1 MQLLNGALLKR
12 VFSEHQSR
20 KKEVKRLLK
29 VVTSVLLMSALLP
42 DSFAQEG
49 EVCSLEEWPQDMLTA
64 WQSHSMIS
72 NEKTSCYAKLI
83 TTMDIARDLRD
94 QVIAEFDIILPRA
107 AYKVVGL
114 DPVNAALDGVDR
126 PMVGAMYVSSFLPNN
141 AAIAVD
147 SAQILITEPDI
158 LFRVK
163 DSAINDANTLEDALS
178 HIDRVYAFIEVPAPL
193 FNNNPP
199 NPYLMQASNLL
210 PRWGVIGDS
219 IAVSDSPDFL
229 RSLESMNVSFIDEKG
244 EILAEERGDYLGGN
258 PLQGVLEVVK
268 ELRRQGESL
277 QPGDLVSSG
286 SYMPPIPVKSGMETV
301 TRYEGIGGQTLEARA
316 SYR

>member
-1 MQLLNGALLKR
+1 MRDFLALYPGKTGGHVR
-12 VFSEHQSR
+12 
-20 KKEVKRLLK
+20 LK
-29 VVTSVLLMSALLP
+29 VASLVLLMSVTFHDA
-42 DSFAQEG
+42 SAQHMED
-49 EVCSLEEWPQDMLTA
+49 CSLAEWPGDMLTA
-64 WQSHSMIS
+64 WQSRSMIS
-72 NEKTSCYAKLI
+72 NEKTACYAELI

-94 QVIAEFDIILPRA
+94 QVIAEFDSILPRA

-114 DPVNAALDGVDR
+114 DPVNAALSGVDR

-163 DSAINDANTLEDALS
+163 DSAVNDATTLEDALS
-178 HIDRVYAFIEVPAPL
+178 HIDRVYAFIEIPAPL

-219 IAVSDSPDFL
+219 MAVSDSPDFL

-268 ELRRQGESL
+268 ELRRKGESL
-277 QPGDLVSSG
+277 QPGDLISSG

-301 TRYEGIGGQTLEARA
+301 TRYEGIGGQTLEVRA

>member
-1 MQLLNGALLKR
+1 MRAWGIFFMQLLNGALLKR

-20 KKEVKRLLK
+20 KKEVKMLLK

-49 EVCSLEEWPQDMLTA
+49 EVCSLEEWPYDMLTA

-94 QVIAEFDIILPRA
+94 QVIAEFDSILPRA

-126 PMVGAMYVSSFLPNN
+126 PMVGAMYVSNFLPNN

-178 HIDRVYAFIEVPAPL
+178 HIDRVYAFT
-193 FNNNPP
+193 
-199 NPYLMQASNLL
+199 
-210 PRWGVIGDS
+210 G
-219 IAVSDSPDFL
+219 
-229 RSLESMNVSFIDEKG
+229 IDERQFYRRKG
-244 EILAEERGDYLGGN
+244 
-258 PLQGVLEVVK
+258 
-268 ELRRQGESL
+268 
-277 QPGDLVSSG
+277 
-286 SYMPPIPVKSGMETV
+286 
-301 TRYEGIGGQTLEARA
+301 
-316 SYR
+316 